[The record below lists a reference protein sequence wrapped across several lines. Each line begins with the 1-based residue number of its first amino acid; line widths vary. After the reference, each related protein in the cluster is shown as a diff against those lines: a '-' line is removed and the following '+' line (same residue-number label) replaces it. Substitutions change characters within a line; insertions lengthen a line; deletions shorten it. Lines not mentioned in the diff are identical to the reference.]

1 MKKEPF
7 DVIEQVLDGNMVQ
20 HGPMNDRIYLM
31 KTAPE
36 SEEKS
41 ASKMIEWRKKH
52 GYPKYSLKFPVLIAT
67 NFFSF
72 GYRVEAIIP
81 GKST

>member
-36 SEEKS
+36 SEENLPQKLE
-41 ASKMIEWRKKH
+41 M
-52 GYPKYSLKFPVLIAT
+52 
-67 NFFSF
+67 
-72 GYRVEAIIP
+72 
-81 GKST
+81 

>member
-1 MKKEPF
+1 MKTIASSRMKKEPF

-36 SEEKS
+36 SRR
-41 ASKMIEWRKKH
+41 IC
-52 GYPKYSLKFPVLIAT
+52 LK
-67 NFFSF
+67 N
-72 GYRVEAIIP
+72 
-81 GKST
+81 